1 MYPPLVGRARQYLTV
16 WGLGA
21 VLARLARF
29 LDEPQLRAGLI
40 KPPAFVRSKRLY
52 TLRVTMKVFLTPCL
66 SQDYSCRTAVATA
79 KEQGWL
85 PPGASPDTAAYCR
98 ARDALSAAGLSQAV
112 VQTGE
117 ALDVCVSP
125 DHLWLGRRVRVIK
138 GTGIA
143 LPDTPANQ
151 ADYPQPAEQKPGC
164 GFPVLGLVALMSLA
178 TDVVVQYVLSSLHE
192 PDNSL
197 THPSGSLDVGAALG
211 GGGRQANV
219 PPDQPAHFPLF
230 TFPLHHH
237 HHALDQLPNNRL
249 AVCGGC
255 RLGVPQGGQITRE
268 TTNGLAFATRV

>member
-1 MYPPLVGRARQYLTV
+1 M
-16 WGLGA
+16 
-21 VLARLARF
+21 
-29 LDEPQLRAGLI
+29 
-40 KPPAFVRSKRLY
+40 
-52 TLRVTMKVFLTPCL
+52 
-66 SQDYSCRTAVATA
+66 
-79 KEQGWL
+79 
-85 PPGASPDTAAYCR
+85 
-98 ARDALSAAGLSQAV
+98 

-117 ALDVCVSP
+117 ALDVYVSP

-268 TTNGLAFATRV
+268 TTNGLAFATRVQL